1 MADVIFPY
9 GYLETMQDGVQ
20 ADTPLNGGIGI
31 FPELGEQFFLPVLV
45 KGIHDLVGE
54 ADKTINIVDGY
65 TQVGVQ
71 QADGAAE
78 RSAVSF
84 RYGFTALLAYIM
96 K

>member
-1 MADVIFPY
+1 
-9 GYLETMQDGVQ
+9 MQDGVQ

-45 KGIHDLVGE
+45 KKVSTISS
-54 ADKTINIVDGY
+54 AKPDKTINIVDGY

-78 RSAVSF
+78 RVLSF